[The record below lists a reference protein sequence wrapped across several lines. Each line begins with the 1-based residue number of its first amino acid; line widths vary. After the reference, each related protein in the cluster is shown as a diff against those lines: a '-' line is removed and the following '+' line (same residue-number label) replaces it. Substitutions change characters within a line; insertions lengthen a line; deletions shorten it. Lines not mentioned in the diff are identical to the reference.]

1 MRTRL
6 KGDDLTALRLQRF
19 DMDGW
24 RCRTCGRK
32 VDDDLPDWHPRKAQ
46 LRHIE
51 GRGRGGSDTI
61 ENTETSCGECHFRW
75 EHTPKAI
82 RRKR

>member
-1 MRTRL
+1 
-6 KGDDLTALRLQRF
+6 
-19 DMDGW
+19 
-24 RCRTCGRK
+24 
-32 VDDDLPDWHPRKAQ
+32 

-75 EHTPKAI
+75 DHTPKVIA
-82 RRKR
+82 RKR